1 MCAAHKKKAKAKI
14 PSKTPSSKTPSSK
27 TPSRVNTPRVK
38 AKTPSRVNTPRVK
51 AKTLTPKSSSGS
63 GSFNLDDAPAE
74 DE

>member
-38 AKTPSRVNTPRVK
+38 AKTP
-51 AKTLTPKSSSGS
+51 KSSSGS
-63 GSFNLDDAPAE
+63 GSFSLDNLPAE

>member
-38 AKTPSRVNTPRVK
+38 AKT
-51 AKTLTPKSSSGS
+51 LTPKSSSGS